1 MLPLAEQ
8 NIPLN
13 GQVKMEEPTAV
24 ALPKQTPEWLS
35 LECYTED
42 EVLAGRI
49 RWPIGLRLLDLLN
62 SLYSTPRDS
71 SGNFLDFIDVSR
83 EGASVSTF
91 ISKSAVGMVT
101 IGDVNLAR
109 GAGGEPGKKYP
120 YVPKSTVDVTLKL
133 KTGTISGTMHL
144 SENESIKD
152 MLNRN
157 SLFVP
162 VTNATI
168 ATADQRFYGT
178 RPFIAVNKTH
188 IVWVRAERQSTPE

>member
-1 MLPLAEQ
+1 MDER
-8 NIPLN
+8 
-13 GQVKMEEPTAV
+13 TAV
-24 ALPKQTPEWLS
+24 ALPKQTPEWLA

-42 EVLAGRI
+42 EVLAGKI

-62 SLYSTPRDS
+62 SIYSTPRDS

-83 EGASVSTF
+83 EDASVSTF

-109 GAGGEPGKKYP
+109 GAGGDTNRKYP
-120 YVPKSTVDVTLKL
+120 YVRKSAVQVSLKL
-133 KTGTISGTMHL
+133 KTGTITGTIHL
-144 SENESIKD
+144 AENETIQD
-152 MLNRN
+152 MLNRDA
-157 SLFVP
+157 LFIP
-162 VTNATI
+162 ITGATI

-188 IVWVRAERQSTPE
+188 IVWVRAERQSSPE